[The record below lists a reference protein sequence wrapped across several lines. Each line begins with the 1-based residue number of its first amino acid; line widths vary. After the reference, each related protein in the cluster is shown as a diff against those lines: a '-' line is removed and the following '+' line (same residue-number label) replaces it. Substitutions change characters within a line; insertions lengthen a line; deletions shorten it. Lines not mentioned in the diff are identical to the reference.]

1 VSTAERPARPAEQA
15 ARTAETNAGAAESN
29 ASDRPGAAVVSPGRL
44 TLAAFVTMT
53 LIGGTNTVAVRF
65 SNEELAP
72 FWGATLRFVP
82 AALLLGAWV
91 ALRGVP
97 LPRGRALVGAVVY
110 GVLNFGLS
118 YALVY
123 YALVTAPAGPAQ
135 VVLAVVP
142 LVTVLLATL
151 QGIERFSWRGVAGAA
166 IAAGGIA
173 IVFGDQLSAAV
184 PLLALLA
191 LVAAAVCISEVG
203 VAIKWFPRVDAA
215 MLNAL
220 GMTIGAAMLLALAVA
235 VGEPLAL
242 PQRPVTWLVLAYLV
256 IATVV
261 LFTLVLYVLN
271 RWTASA
277 TSYSFL
283 LLPLVSLAL
292 AALLRGEPI
301 RQGFL
306 LGAVIV
312 LVGVYVGAFGEAIR
326 GYAPAKEKE
335 PHSC

>member
-1 VSTAERPARPAEQA
+1 VGKP
-15 ARTAETNAGAAESN
+15 
-29 ASDRPGAAVVSPGRL
+29 DRI
-44 TLAAFVTMT
+44 TLAAFITMT
-53 LIGGTNTVAVRF
+53 LIGGTNAVAVRF

-72 FWGATLRFVP
+72 FWGAAIRFVP

-91 ALRGVP
+91 AIRRVP
-97 LPRGRALVGAVVY
+97 LPRGRALVGAIVY

-123 YALVTAPAGPAQ
+123 YALVNAPAGPAQ
-135 VVLAVVP
+135 LVLAVVP
-142 LVTVLLATL
+142 LLTVLLATL
-151 QGIERFSWRGVAGAA
+151 QGVERFHWRGLAGAA

-184 PLLALLA
+184 PFLSLIALI
-191 LVAAAVCISEVG
+191 AAALCIAEVG
-203 VAIKWFPRVDAA
+203 VAVKWFPRVDAA

-220 GMTIGAAMLLALAVA
+220 GMAIGAAMLLVLAVV

-242 PQRPVTWLVLAYLV
+242 PQRTVTWAVLAYLIV
-256 IATVV
+256 ATVV
-261 LFTLVLYVLN
+261 LFMLVLYVLN

-292 AALLRGEPI
+292 AAVLRGEPV
-301 RQGFL
+301 RSGFL
-306 LGAVIV
+306 VGGALV
-312 LVGVYVGAFGEAIR
+312 LVGVYVGAFGTASPGSNRPSAER
-326 GYAPAKEKE
+326 SLE
-335 PHSC
+335 PTAD